1 MLMKLSDEE
10 VKHIALLARLGLSK
24 EEIDKFKVQLSDIL
38 DNFEILNQVDTD
50 SLKPAAQ
57 SVYLNNVFRTD
68 EAEESCTPKQI
79 LANSPQQE
87 DDYFKVQAVL
97 E

>member
-1 MLMKLSDEE
+1 MKLSDEE

-38 DNFEILNQVDTD
+38 DNFEILKQVDTS
-50 SLKPAAQ
+50 SLEPTSQ
-57 SVYLNNVFRTD
+57 SVYLNNVFRVD
-68 EAEESCTPKQI
+68 EAEKSCTAEQI
-79 LANSPQQE
+79 LANTPQQE
-87 DDYFKVQAVL
+87 GNYFRVQAVL

>member
-1 MLMKLSDEE
+1 MQLSDEE

-38 DNFEILNQVDTD
+38 ENFEILNQVDTS
-50 SLKPAAQ
+50 SLTPTAQ
-57 SVYLNNVFRTD
+57 SILLNNIFRAD
-68 EAEESCTPKQI
+68 EADVSCTAEQI
-79 LANSPQQE
+79 LANAPQQE
-87 DDYFKVQAVL
+87 DDYFKIQAVL